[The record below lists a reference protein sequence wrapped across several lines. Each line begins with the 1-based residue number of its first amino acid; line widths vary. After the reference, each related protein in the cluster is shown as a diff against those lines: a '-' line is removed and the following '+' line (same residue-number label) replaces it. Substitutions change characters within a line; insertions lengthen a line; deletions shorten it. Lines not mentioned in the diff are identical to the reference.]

1 MPRPRIVTPRST
13 LACDGIYAH
22 GDIGMRVTLGV
33 NTAFAVKRWPRV
45 EDWSSLVRDELGVST
60 VQVCLDLVDLR
71 TSATTEREASR
82 HRTALSKHGLTADST
97 FTGVNAYS
105 TNLLL
110 HPNRAGRASAQRWY
124 ERAIRFTAAIG
135 GRGTGGHVGA
145 YSVPD
150 WSDARRRE
158 ALNNELRTRL
168 RALAG
173 YSMRAGLSYFAVENL
188 ASVRE
193 PGTIK
198 QVDALL
204 TARDSEHVPV
214 MVCVDVGHQC
224 VPGMVPP
231 DADPYAWLRHFAR
244 KACAIHLQQNDGTD
258 RHWPFT
264 VERNATGVIDAER
277 VLDALEAGGASD
289 VLLVLE
295 ITEPPREPDT
305 AVVDHLRESVAYW
318 AAAIAARRG
327 A

>member
-1 MPRPRIVTPRST
+1 
-13 LACDGIYAH
+13 
-22 GDIGMRVTLGV
+22 MRVTLGV

-45 EDWSSLVRDELGVST
+45 EDWSSLVRDELGVSN

-71 TSATTEREASR
+71 TSASTEREASR
-82 HRTALSKHGLTADST
+82 HRTALSKRGLIVDST

-110 HPNRAGRASAQRWY
+110 HPTRAGRTIAQRWY

-150 WSDARRRE
+150 WSDTRRRE

-168 RALAG
+168 HALTG
-173 YSMRAGLSYFAVENL
+173 YSMRAGLSFFAVENL

-198 QVDALL
+198 QIDALL

-214 MVCVDVGHQC
+214 MACVDVGHQC
-224 VPGMVPP
+224 VPGMAAP
-231 DADPYAWLRHFAR
+231 DADPYAWLRHFAPT
-244 KACAIHLQQNDGTD
+244 ACAIHLQQNDGTD

-264 VERNATGVIDAER
+264 VERNAIGVIDAKR
-277 VLDALEAGGASD
+277 VLDALEEGGATHA
-289 VLLVLE
+289 VLMLE
-295 ITEPPREPDT
+295 IIEPPREPDA

-318 AAAIAARRG
+318 TAAIAARTS